1 MLDILLS
8 DANFWF
14 SIALATVAILFIIEI
29 VGLVF
34 GISMIGLLDDMPS
47 SNIDVESSS
56 ILSFGSWLNLDR
68 VPLLIW
74 LVVLL
79 SIFGL
84 LGFVTNYATKSI
96 ANTTLPVW
104 VTLPFSAIVG
114 TLLTSKVSVIIAA
127 VIPKFQTSAIQNDD
141 FIGAVAHITIGIAS
155 KGNPAEAK
163 FTDDYAQPHYVLVEP
178 FEDNELFKQGERVIL
193 VKKTTHSWLA
203 TRYQ

>member
-34 GISMIGLLDDMPS
+34 GISMVGLLDDMPT
-47 SNIDVESSS
+47 SNINVESSS

-79 SIFGL
+79 ISG
-84 LGFVTNYATKSI
+84 VA
-96 ANTTLPVW
+96 
-104 VTLPFSAIVG
+104 
-114 TLLTSKVSVIIAA
+114 
-127 VIPKFQTSAIQNDD
+127 
-141 FIGAVAHITIGIAS
+141 FICA
-155 KGNPAEAK
+155 
-163 FTDDYAQPHYVLVEP
+163 
-178 FEDNELFKQGERVIL
+178 
-193 VKKTTHSWLA
+193 
-203 TRYQ
+203 

>member
-34 GISMIGLLDDMPS
+34 GISMVGLLDDMPS

>member
-34 GISMIGLLDDMPS
+34 GISMVGLLDDMPS

-79 SIFGL
+79 TILGL
-84 LGFVTNYATKSI
+84 LGFVTNFATQSI
-96 ANTTLPVW
+96 AHITLPVW